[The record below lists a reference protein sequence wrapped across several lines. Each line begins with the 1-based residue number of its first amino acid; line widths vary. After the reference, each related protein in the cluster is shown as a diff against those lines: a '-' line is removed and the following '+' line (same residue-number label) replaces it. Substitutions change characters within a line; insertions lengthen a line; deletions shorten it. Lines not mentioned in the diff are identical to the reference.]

1 MGKKKKELANFKS
14 ELHTISPL
22 PLEMVAERLQDLQ
35 RKDRFF
41 HIERLNEDEF
51 GFVIR
56 KHLRGRLSDA
66 TVLGTIWR
74 WNGNFTRVDVDSQVD
89 IVGQWLD
96 VATQFVGLIISM
108 ILITPF
114 FWFFSEVLPQAMY
127 SVPLAIFLSLVALGL
142 ASMVILTIVRI
153 FDIDLLKTRRYR
165 ALRDVD
171 GMMQAVADKLSE
183 YQPMDEPVLEFD
195 GSETSLAALLQSEK
209 YKHLRMS
216 EDGEVDEDKA

>member
-1 MGKKKKELANFKS
+1 MAKKKKELQSFKS

-96 VATQFVGLIISM
+96 VATQFFGLIVTM
-108 ILITPF
+108 VLITPF
-114 FWFFSEVLPQAMY
+114 FWFFSEILPQAMY
-127 SVPLAIFLSLVALGL
+127 SVPLAIFLSLVALAL
-142 ASMVILTIVRI
+142 ASTVILTIVRI
-153 FDIDLLKTRRYR
+153 LDIDLLKTRRYR
-165 ALRDVD
+165 ALRDID
-171 GMMQAVADKLSE
+171 SMMQAVADKLSE
-183 YQPMDEPVLEFD
+183 YQPIDEPILEFD

-209 YKHLRMS
+209 YKHLRMN
-216 EDGEVDEDKA
+216 EDGEIASP

>member
-35 RKDRFF
+35 RKDRLF

-114 FWFFSEVLPQAMY
+114 FWFFNEILPQAMY

-142 ASMVILTIVRI
+142 AALVILTIVRI
-153 FDIDLLKTRRYR
+153 LDIDLLKTRRYR

-195 GSETSLAALLQSEK
+195 GSETSLASLLQSEK

-216 EDGEVDEDKA
+216 EDGEVDEEKA